1 MEPNETYWDGTPKLD
16 RVTLTSFT
24 DDNTLTM
31 AMQNGE
37 IDAIAMPS
45 ASARATLAQGDY
57 QVFSRT
63 TSRADFIRMNMQH
76 EVIQNDA
83 VRTAV
88 AYCIDRDGYAKV
100 ICQDSSVPSWGVY
113 SATLPFGGTE
123 GLKVNV
129 SECSV
134 EAAAQTLEDP
144 PASPTATATACVS

>member
-1 MEPNETYWDGTPKLD
+1 M
-16 RVTLTSFT
+16 TLTSFT

-88 AYCIDRDGYAKV
+88 AY
-100 ICQDSSVPSWGVY
+100 
-113 SATLPFGGTE
+113 
-123 GLKVNV
+123 
-129 SECSV
+129 
-134 EAAAQTLEDP
+134 
-144 PASPTATATACVS
+144 ASIATATRRSSARIHLFLRGASTVPRCRSEAPKA